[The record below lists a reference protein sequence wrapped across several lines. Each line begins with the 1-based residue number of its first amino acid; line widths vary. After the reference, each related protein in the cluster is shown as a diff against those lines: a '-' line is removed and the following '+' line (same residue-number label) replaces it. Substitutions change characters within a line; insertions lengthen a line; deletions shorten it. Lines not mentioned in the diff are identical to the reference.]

1 MKIKAS
7 DLYAAAMVSIAN
19 DMDMEQEL
27 KAEVLTLLGCDRS
40 AAQYAEQLETADVEE
55 ACRRG

>member
-1 MKIKAS
+1 MEIKAS

-19 DMDMEQEL
+19 DMDMEREL

-40 AAQYAEQLETADVEE
+40 AAQYAERLESDDAEE

>member
-7 DLYAAAMVSIAN
+7 ELYAAAIVSIAN

-27 KAEVLTLLGCDRS
+27 KAEVLTLLGCERN
-40 AAQYAEQLETADVEE
+40 AAQYAERLESDDVEE

>member
-1 MKIKAS
+1 MEMKAS

-19 DMDMEQEL
+19 DADMKQEL

-40 AAQYAEQLETADVEE
+40 AAQYAERLESDDAGE

>member
-1 MKIKAS
+1 MEIKAS

-19 DMDMEQEL
+19 DADMKQEL

-40 AAQYAEQLETADVEE
+40 AAQYAERLESDDAEE
-55 ACRRG
+55 VCRRG